1 MSIRQEKVASLLQ
14 KLIARE
20 FIALRD
26 PRLQLVTI
34 TEVKPSPDLSHA
46 RVFYLLHDPAD
57 RPAAEAALIKATG
70 HFRSMVG
77 RELKMRVT
85 PELHFIY
92 DETEVKAMH
101 LEGLLDKLKQRR
113 PAEQAE
119 GETVPEVP
127 PKPVNE

>member
-1 MSIRQEKVASLLQ
+1 MSIRQEKVGSQLQ

-57 RPAAEAALIKATG
+57 RAGAEAALVKATG
-70 HFRSMVG
+70 HFRSLVG

-92 DETEVKAMH
+92 DETEVKAMR
-101 LEGLLDKLKQRR
+101 LEGLLDKLKQNR
-113 PAEQAE
+113 PAEAAD
-119 GETVPEVP
+119 GEAVPEVP